1 MGLPYVSRN
10 SDGNVIAVSE
20 RPTGLAQELLPA
32 DHPEVMGYLKNSSPN
47 TMIHKLSRTDNEM
60 ARITEDLVDVLIYKN
75 IINFTDLPLQAQR
88 KLVGRQHMRRN
99 LSALSNLV
107 SDEDDI
113 L

>member
-1 MGLPYVSRN
+1 MPYVSRN
-10 SDGNVIAVSE
+10 SDGNVIAISD
-20 RPTGLAQELLPA
+20 RPTGVAQELLPA
-32 DHPEVMGYLKNSSPN
+32 DHPEVMGYLKKSSPN
-47 TMIHKLSRTDNEM
+47 TMIHKLSRTDTEM
-60 ARITEDLVDVLIYKN
+60 ARITEDLIDVMISKN